1 MYTAKN
7 KTKKDIR
14 AYTLAGGRGGGVG
27 KQKTC
32 PIWLITLFEGNCHWE
47 GVMGWGWYLMML
59 EKNTLTVCKDLNI
72 IYIYI
77 SVLWALSC
85 EPTKNVFSS
94 VQSFSRVWLFP
105 TPWTAA
111 RQASVSL
118 LKLVSIESVM
128 PSNHLIL
135 CCPLLLLPS
144 ILPSIRVFSNESVL
158 SIKWPKYWRFS
169 FNISPSNQYSG
180 LISFRIDWSLAVQ
193 GTLKCLLQH
202 HSSKTSILQC

>member
-14 AYTLAGGRGGGVG
+14 AYTLAGGAGRRVG

-59 EKNTLTVCKDLNI
+59 EKNTLTVCKDFNH
-72 IYIYI
+72 IYI

-94 VQSFSRVWLFP
+94 VQSFSHVQLFP

-111 RQASVSL
+111 HQASGSL
-118 LKLVSIESVM
+118 LKLMSIESVM

-135 CCPLLLLPS
+135 CHLLLLLQSFP
-144 ILPSIRVFSNESVL
+144 ESGPFPMSPLFASVAKVL
-158 SIKWPKYWRFS
+158 AF
-169 FNISPSNQYSG
+169 Q
-180 LISFRIDWSLAVQ
+180 
-193 GTLKCLLQH
+193 LQH
-202 HSSKTSILQC
+202 QSFQSIFKTDFL

>member
-77 SVLWALSC
+77 CAVSFILWTNQKC
-85 EPTKNVFSS
+85 FQFSS
-94 VQSFSRVWLFP
+94 VIQSCPTLSDPMDCSTPGFRELAQTRVHRIGD
-105 TPWTAA
+105 AI
-111 RQASVSL
+111 QSS
-118 LKLVSIESVM
+118 
-128 PSNHLIL
+128 H
-135 CCPLLLLPS
+135 PLL
-144 ILPSIRVFSNESVL
+144 
-158 SIKWPKYWRFS
+158 
-169 FNISPSNQYSG
+169 SPSPPAFNLAQHQG
-180 LISFRIDWSLAVQ
+180 LFQWV
-193 GTLKCLLQH
+193 
-202 HSSKTSILQC
+202 SS